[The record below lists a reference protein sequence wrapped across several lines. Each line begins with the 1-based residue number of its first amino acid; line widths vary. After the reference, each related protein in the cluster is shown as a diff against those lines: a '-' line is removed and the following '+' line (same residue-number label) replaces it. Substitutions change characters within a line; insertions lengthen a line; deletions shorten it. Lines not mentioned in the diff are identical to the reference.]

1 MMTLNRFASVLE
13 ALPHMDPVD
22 PSFDHTALNRR
33 SAFPRSGSPAASPQ
47 A

>member
-1 MMTLNRFASVLE
+1 MKTLIRFASLME

-22 PSFDHTALNRR
+22 PRFEHTAPNRR
-33 SAFPRSGSPAASPQ
+33 SAFPRSGSPSAFAQ

>member
-1 MMTLNRFASVLE
+1 MKTLIRFASLME

-22 PSFDHTALNRR
+22 PRLDYSAATRR
-33 SAFPRSGSPAASPQ
+33 SAFAYSGSPSAFPQ

>member
-22 PSFDHTALNRR
+22 PCSDRELATRLFAL
-33 SAFPRSGSPAASPQ
+33 SCSGSPAASPQ